1 MGNVNYKPEKQCD
14 GCGHW
19 NAIENTKCQACLL
32 AFPLSRTELE
42 SQLAAANERVETL
55 HKEREEFY
63 NKWMY
68 ENARR
73 RDDEGVW
80 LETRDANKRMG
91 EEIKRLTERAVRA
104 EKVVAECEASGF
116 VTKDGTARKVNGTLC
131 LDDDGVIVADGATV
145 YFVDEFGDIVEYDC
159 RGIEGSIP
167 SGLFWSTK
175 EALDK
180 ARKQGGR
187 A

>member
-1 MGNVNYKPEKQCD
+1 MSEQPIRITETPD
-14 GCGHW
+14 GRLVPGV
-19 NAIENTKCQACLL
+19 IRQLTTDQQ
-32 AFPLSRTELE
+32 PRITPDSRLKVLNERDRRISELE
-42 SQLAAANERVETL
+42 SQLTAAKERV
-55 HKEREEFY
+55 KQ
-63 NKWMY
+63 
-68 ENARR
+68 
-73 RDDEGVW
+73 
-80 LETRDANKRMG
+80 
-91 EEIKRLTERAVRA
+91 LTERAVRA

-159 RGIEGSIP
+159 RGIEGGIP
-167 SGLFWSTK
+167 SGLFWSTR
-175 EALDK
+175 EALEV